1 MDDLRVGPHVT
12 IPGDE
17 LKIRFTRS
25 SGPGGQNVNK
35 RSTRAEIT
43 FPIATSRALSERQR
57 TLALQRLG
65 SRVDARG
72 RIHVVS
78 SSGRTQ
84 AENRVLA
91 LARFQGLLADALR
104 PPPRARR
111 ATAPSK
117 GAVERRLREKK
128 ARSDVKRKRQKPPI
142 ERD

>member
-1 MDDLRVGPHVT
+1 MDDLRVGPVT

-43 FPIATSRALSERQR
+43 FSITASRALNERQR
-57 TLALQRLG
+57 SLALERLG
-65 SRVDARG
+65 NRVDTRG
-72 RIHVVS
+72 RIHVVAS
-78 SSGRTQ
+78 TGRTQ

-91 LARFQGLLADALR
+91 VARLQGLLADALR
-104 PPPRARR
+104 PRPRARR
-111 ATAPSK
+111 ATKPSK

-128 ARSDVKRKRQKPPI
+128 SRSDVKRARQKPPF

>member
-1 MDDLRVGPHVT
+1 MDDLRVGHVS

-43 FPIATSRALSERQR
+43 FAITTSRALNERQR
-57 TLALQRLG
+57 ALALERLG
-65 SRVDARG
+65 HRVDARG
-72 RIHVVS
+72 RVHVVAS
-78 SSGRTQ
+78 TGRTQ

-91 LARFQGLLADALR
+91 VARLQGLLTDALR
-104 PPPRARR
+104 PRPRARR

-117 GAVERRLREKK
+117 GAVEKRLREKK
-128 ARSDVKRKRQKPPI
+128 ARSDVKRRRQKPPI

>member
-1 MDDLRVGPHVT
+1 MEDLRAGPVT

-17 LKIRFTRS
+17 LKVRFTRS

-43 FPIATSRALSERQR
+43 FPIATSRALSSRQR
-57 TLALQRLG
+57 ALALQRLG
-65 SRVDARG
+65 GRVDARG

-91 LARFQGLLADALR
+91 LARLQGLLADALR

-111 ATAPSK
+111 ATKPSR
-117 GAVERRLREKK
+117 GAVDKRIRKK
-128 ARSDVKRKRQKPPI
+128 KQRSEVKRARQKPPI
-142 ERD
+142 EHD

>member
-1 MDDLRVGPHVT
+1 MEDLRVGSVT

-17 LKIRFTRS
+17 LKVRFTRS

-35 RSTRAEIT
+35 RSTRAEIS
-43 FPIATSRALSERQR
+43 FPVTTSRALSDRQR
-57 TLALQRLG
+57 ALALERLG

-91 LARFQGLLADALR
+91 LARLQGLLTDALR

-111 ATAPSK
+111 STKPSK
-117 GAVERRLREKK
+117 RAVEKRIKQKKRRSE
-128 ARSDVKRKRQKPPI
+128 VKRARQKPRVDH
-142 ERD
+142 E

>member
-1 MDDLRVGPHVT
+1 MEDLRTGKVT

-17 LKIRFTRS
+17 LKVRFTRS

-35 RSTRAEIT
+35 RSTRVEIS
-43 FPIATSRALSERQR
+43 FPIATSRALSARQR
-57 TLALQRLG
+57 ALALQRLG

-91 LARFQGLLADALR
+91 LARLQGLLADALR

-111 ATAPSK
+111 ATKPSR
-117 GAVERRLREKK
+117 GAVEKRIKEKK
-128 ARSDVKRKRQKPPI
+128 ARSEVKRARQ
-142 ERD
+142 

>member
-1 MDDLRVGPHVT
+1 MDDLRVGSVT

-17 LKIRFTRS
+17 LKVRFTRS

-35 RSTRAEIT
+35 RSTRAEIS
-43 FPIATSRALSERQR
+43 FPVTTSRALSDRQR
-57 TLALQRLG
+57 ALALERLG
-65 SRVDARG
+65 GRVDARG

-91 LARFQGLLADALR
+91 LARLQGLLADALR

-111 ATAPSK
+111 ATKPSK
-117 GAVERRLREKK
+117 GSVEKRIKQKK
-128 ARSDVKRKRQKPPI
+128 QRSEVKRARQKP
-142 ERD
+142 RVDND

>member
-1 MDDLRVGPHVT
+1 MDDLRVGSVT

-17 LKIRFTRS
+17 LKVRFTRS

-35 RSTRAEIT
+35 RSTRAEIS
-43 FPIATSRALSERQR
+43 FPVTTSRALSERQR
-57 TLALQRLG
+57 KLALERLG
-65 SRVDARG
+65 SRVDTRG

-91 LARFQGLLADALR
+91 LARLQGLLTDALR

-111 ATAPSK
+111 STKPSK
-117 GAVERRLREKK
+117 GAVEKRIKEKK
-128 ARSDVKRKRQKPPI
+128 QRSEVKRARQRPRI
-142 ERD
+142 DHD

>member
-1 MDDLRVGPHVT
+1 MDDLRAGPVT
-12 IPGDE
+12 IPADE

-35 RSTRAEIT
+35 RSTRVEIT
-43 FPIATSRALSERQR
+43 FPITTSRALNERR
-57 TLALQRLG
+57 RALALERLG

-91 LARFQGLLADALR
+91 LARLQGLLADALR

-111 ATAPSK
+111 ATKPGKS
-117 GAVERRLREKK
+117 AVERRLREKK
-128 ARSDVKRKRQKPPI
+128 ARSDVKRTRQKP
-142 ERD
+142 RADND

>member
-1 MDDLRVGPHVT
+1 MEDLRAGSVT

-17 LKIRFTRS
+17 LKVRFTRS

-35 RSTRAEIT
+35 RSTRVEII
-43 FPIATSRALSERQR
+43 FPIENSRALSERQR

-91 LARFQGLLADALR
+91 LARLQGLVADAVR

-111 ATAPSK
+111 TTKPSK
-117 GAVERRLREKK
+117 GAVDKRIRKK
-128 ARSDVKRKRQKPPI
+128 KQRSEVKRARQKPRI
-142 ERD
+142 DRD

>member
-1 MDDLRVGPHVT
+1 MEDLRVGSVT

-17 LKIRFTRS
+17 LKVRFTRS

-35 RSTRAEIT
+35 RSTRAEIS
-43 FPIATSRALSERQR
+43 FPVTTSRALSERQR
-57 TLALQRLG
+57 KLALERLG
-65 SRVDARG
+65 SRVDTRG

-91 LARFQGLLADALR
+91 LARLQGLLTDALR

-111 ATAPSK
+111 STKPSK
-117 GAVERRLREKK
+117 RAVEDKTEEAARRGE
-128 ARSDVKRKRQKPPI
+128 ARAT
-142 ERD
+142 EAAC

>member
-1 MDDLRVGPHVT
+1 MEDLRVGSVT

-17 LKIRFTRS
+17 LKVRFTRS

-35 RSTRAEIT
+35 RSTRAEIS
-43 FPIATSRALSERQR
+43 FPVITSHALSERQR
-57 TLALQRLG
+57 KLALERLG

-91 LARFQGLLADALR
+91 LARLQGLLTDALR

-111 ATAPSK
+111 STKPSK
-117 GAVERRLREKK
+117 GAVEKRIKQKKRRSE
-128 ARSDVKRKRQKPPI
+128 VKRARQKP
-142 ERD
+142 RVDHD

>member
-1 MDDLRVGPHVT
+1 MDDLRIGSVT

-17 LKIRFTRS
+17 LKVRFTRS

-35 RSTRAEIT
+35 RSTRAEIS
-43 FPIATSRALSERQR
+43 FPVTTSRALSDRQR
-57 TLALQRLG
+57 ALALERLG
-65 SRVDARG
+65 GRVDARG

-91 LARFQGLLADALR
+91 LARLQGLLADALR

-111 ATAPSK
+111 ATKPSK
-117 GAVERRLREKK
+117 GSVEKRIKQKK
-128 ARSDVKRKRQKPPI
+128 QRSEVKRARQKP
-142 ERD
+142 RVDND

>member
-1 MDDLRVGPHVT
+1 MEDLRVGSVT

-17 LKIRFTRS
+17 LKVRFTRS

-35 RSTRAEIT
+35 RSTRAEIS
-43 FPIATSRALSERQR
+43 FPVTTSRALSERQR
-57 TLALQRLG
+57 KLALERLG

-91 LARFQGLLADALR
+91 LARLQGLLTDALR

-111 ATAPSK
+111 STKPSK
-117 GAVERRLREKK
+117 RAVEKRIKQKKRRSE
-128 ARSDVKRKRQKPPI
+128 VKRARQKPRVDH
-142 ERD
+142 E

>member
-1 MDDLRVGPHVT
+1 MDDLRAGSVT

-17 LKIRFTRS
+17 LKVRFTRS

-35 RSTRAEIT
+35 RSTRVEVSFAVT
-43 FPIATSRALSERQR
+43 TSRALSERQR
-57 TLALQRLG
+57 ALALERLG
-65 SRVDARG
+65 SRIDARG

-91 LARFQGLLADALR
+91 VARLQGLLTDALR

-111 ATAPSK
+111 ATKPNKS
-117 GAVERRLREKK
+117 AVDKRLREKK
-128 ARSDVKRKRQKPPI
+128 QRSEVKRARQKPRL
-142 ERD
+142 ED

>member
-1 MDDLRVGPHVT
+1 MDDLRAGPVT
-12 IPGDE
+12 IPADE
-17 LKIRFTRS
+17 LKVRFTRS

-35 RSTRAEIT
+35 RSTRVEISYN
-43 FPIATSRALSERQR
+43 IVASRALNERQR
-57 TLALQRLG
+57 SLAVERLG

-91 LARFQGLLADALR
+91 MARLQGLLTDALR

-111 ATAPSK
+111 ATRPSK
-117 GAVERRLREKK
+117 GAVDKRLREKK
-128 ARSDVKRKRQKPPI
+128 QRSEVKRRRQKPPA
-142 ERD
+142 DHD

>member
-1 MDDLRVGPHVT
+1 MEDLRVGSVT

-17 LKIRFTRS
+17 LKVRFTRS

-35 RSTRAEIT
+35 RSTRAEIS
-43 FPIATSRALSERQR
+43 FPVATSRALSERQR
-57 TLALQRLG
+57 KLALERLG

-91 LARFQGLLADALR
+91 LARLQGLLADALR

-111 ATAPSK
+111 ATKPSK
-117 GAVERRLREKK
+117 GSVEKRIKQKK
-128 ARSDVKRKRQKPPI
+128 QRSEVKRARQKP
-142 ERD
+142 RVDHD

>member
-1 MDDLRVGPHVT
+1 MEDLRVGSVT

-17 LKIRFTRS
+17 LKVRFTRS

-35 RSTRAEIT
+35 RSTRAEIS
-43 FPIATSRALSERQR
+43 FPVTTSRALSERQR
-57 TLALQRLG
+57 KLALERLG
-65 SRVDARG
+65 SRVDTRG

-91 LARFQGLLADALR
+91 LARLQGLLTDALR

-111 ATAPSK
+111 STKPSK
-117 GAVERRLREKK
+117 RAVEKRIKQKKRRSE
-128 ARSDVKRKRQKPPI
+128 VKRARQKP
-142 ERD
+142 RVDND

>member
-1 MDDLRVGPHVT
+1 MDDLRIGSVT

-17 LKIRFTRS
+17 LKVRFTRS

-35 RSTRAEIT
+35 RSTRAEIS
-43 FPIATSRALSERQR
+43 FPVTTSRALSDRQR
-57 TLALQRLG
+57 ALALERLG
-65 SRVDARG
+65 GRVDARG

-91 LARFQGLLADALR
+91 LARLQGLLADALR

-111 ATAPSK
+111 ATKPSK
-117 GAVERRLREKK
+117 GAVEKRIKQKK
-128 ARSDVKRKRQKPPI
+128 QRSEVKRARQKP
-142 ERD
+142 RVDHD

>member
-1 MDDLRVGPHVT
+1 MEDLRVGSVT

-17 LKIRFTRS
+17 LKVRFTRS

-35 RSTRAEIT
+35 RSTRAEIS
-43 FPIATSRALSERQR
+43 FPVTTSRALSERQR
-57 TLALQRLG
+57 KLALERLG

-91 LARFQGLLADALR
+91 LARLQRLLTDTLR

-111 ATAPSK
+111 STKPSK
-117 GAVERRLREKK
+117 GAVEKRIKEKK
-128 ARSDVKRKRQKPPI
+128 QRSEVKRARQRPRI
-142 ERD
+142 DHD

>member
-1 MDDLRVGPHVT
+1 MDDLRAGPVT
-12 IPGDE
+12 IPADE

-35 RSTRAEIT
+35 RSTRVEIT
-43 FPIATSRALSERQR
+43 FPITTSRALSERQR
-57 TLALQRLG
+57 KLALERLG

-91 LARFQGLLADALR
+91 LARLQGLLTDALR

-111 ATAPSK
+111 STKPSK
-117 GAVERRLREKK
+117 GAVEKRIKEKK
-128 ARSDVKRKRQKPPI
+128 QRSEVKRARQRPRI
-142 ERD
+142 DHD

>member
-1 MDDLRVGPHVT
+1 MEDLRVGSVT

-17 LKIRFTRS
+17 LKVRFTRS

-35 RSTRAEIT
+35 RSTRAEIS
-43 FPIATSRALSERQR
+43 FPVTTSRALSDRQR
-57 TLALQRLG
+57 ALALERLG
-65 SRVDARG
+65 GRVDARG

-91 LARFQGLLADALR
+91 LARLQGLLADALR

-111 ATAPSK
+111 ATKPSK
-117 GAVERRLREKK
+117 GAVEKRIKQKK
-128 ARSDVKRKRQKPPI
+128 QRSEVKRARQKP
-142 ERD
+142 RVDHD

>member
-1 MDDLRVGPHVT
+1 MDDLRVGSVT

-17 LKIRFTRS
+17 LKVRFTRS

-35 RSTRAEIT
+35 RSTRAEIS
-43 FPIATSRALSERQR
+43 FPVTTSRALSDRQR
-57 TLALQRLG
+57 ALALERLG
-65 SRVDARG
+65 GRVDARG

-91 LARFQGLLADALR
+91 LARLQGLLADALR

-111 ATAPSK
+111 ATKPSK
-117 GAVERRLREKK
+117 GSVEKRIEQKK
-128 ARSDVKRKRQKPPI
+128 QRSEVKRARQKP
-142 ERD
+142 RVDND

>member
-1 MDDLRVGPHVT
+1 MDDLRAGPVT

-17 LKIRFTRS
+17 LKVRFTRS

-35 RSTRAEIT
+35 RSTRAEIS
-43 FPIATSRALSERQR
+43 FPVTTSRALSERQR
-57 TLALQRLG
+57 KLALERLG
-65 SRVDARG
+65 SRVDTRG

-91 LARFQGLLADALR
+91 LARLQGLLTDALR

-111 ATAPSK
+111 STKPSK
-117 GAVERRLREKK
+117 RAVEKRIKQKKRRSE
-128 ARSDVKRKRQKPPI
+128 VKRARQKP
-142 ERD
+142 RVDND

>member
-1 MDDLRVGPHVT
+1 MEDLRVGSVT

-17 LKIRFTRS
+17 LKVRFTRS

-35 RSTRAEIT
+35 RSTRAEIS
-43 FPIATSRALSERQR
+43 FPVTTSRALSERQR
-57 TLALQRLG
+57 KLALERLG

-91 LARFQGLLADALR
+91 LARLQGLLTDALR

-111 ATAPSK
+111 STKPSK
-117 GAVERRLREKK
+117 GAVEKRIKQKKRRSE
-128 ARSDVKRKRQKPPI
+128 VKRARQKP
-142 ERD
+142 RVDHD

>member
-1 MDDLRVGPHVT
+1 MEDLRAGSVT

-17 LKIRFTRS
+17 LKVRFTRS

-35 RSTRAEIT
+35 RSTRVEII
-43 FPIATSRALSERQR
+43 FPIETSRALSERQR

-91 LARFQGLLADALR
+91 LARLQGLVADAVR

-111 ATAPSK
+111 TTKPSK
-117 GAVERRLREKK
+117 GAVDKRIRKK
-128 ARSDVKRKRQKPPI
+128 KQRSEVKRARQKPRI
-142 ERD
+142 DRD

>member
-1 MDDLRVGPHVT
+1 MDDLRAGPVT

-17 LKIRFTRS
+17 LKVRFTRS

-43 FPIATSRALSERQR
+43 FPIATSRALTERQR
-57 TLALQRLG
+57 ELALQRLG
-65 SRVDARG
+65 SRVDTRG

-91 LARFQGLLADALR
+91 LARLRGLLADALR

-111 ATAPSK
+111 ATKPSK
-117 GAVERRLREKK
+117 GAVDRRIRKK
-128 ARSDVKRKRQKPPI
+128 KQRSEVKRTRQKPPI
-142 ERD
+142 ENH

>member
-1 MDDLRVGPHVT
+1 MDDLRVGSVT

-17 LKIRFTRS
+17 LKVRFTRS

-35 RSTRAEIT
+35 RSTRAEIS
-43 FPIATSRALSERQR
+43 FPVATSRALSERHR
-57 TLALQRLG
+57 RLALQRLG
-65 SRVDARG
+65 GRVDARG

-91 LARFQGLLADALR
+91 LARLQGLLTDALR

-111 ATAPSK
+111 ATKPSK
-117 GAVERRLREKK
+117 GAVEKRIKEKK
-128 ARSDVKRKRQKPPI
+128 QRSEVKRARQKP
-142 ERD
+142 RVDND

>member
-1 MDDLRVGPHVT
+1 MEDLRVGSVT

-17 LKIRFTRS
+17 LKVRFTRS

-35 RSTRAEIT
+35 RSTRAEIS
-43 FPIATSRALSERQR
+43 FPVATSRALSERQR
-57 TLALQRLG
+57 KLALERLG

-91 LARFQGLLADALR
+91 LARLQGLLTDALR

-111 ATAPSK
+111 STKPSK
-117 GAVERRLREKK
+117 GAVEKRIKEKK
-128 ARSDVKRKRQKPPI
+128 QRSEVKRARQKP
-142 ERD
+142 RVDHD

>member
-1 MDDLRVGPHVT
+1 MDDLRAGPVI

-17 LKIRFTRS
+17 LKVRFTRS

-35 RSTRAEIT
+35 RSTRAEVI
-43 FPIATSRALSERQR
+43 FPVATSRALSERQR
-57 TLALQRLG
+57 ALASERLG

-91 LARFQGLLADALR
+91 LARLQGLLADALR

-111 ATAPSK
+111 ATKPSK
-117 GAVERRLREKK
+117 RAVDKRLREKK
-128 ARSDVKRKRQKPPI
+128 RRAEVKRARREP
-142 ERD
+142 RADSD